1 LRLHQFTLSEFAG
14 LKNQWQELL
23 TRSNADALFMSWHW
37 MYSWWEV
44 YGNLSD
50 DELLLLGVYDDD
62 DVLVCIAPFYIST
75 KKIKNLIPIKILQ
88 FIGTRV
94 YGSSGF
100 RTEYLQFIV
109 DKSASTS
116 AIQKILSHLSNSKKF
131 NELWLND
138 LVVDSP
144 TYQELKNQNSD
155 NRYYKRL
162 QSTGYSYGINVNVDI
177 DDYVSSLGKNTRLKT
192 FNRRKVLEKLGDVNI
207 ETIDNKSY
215 ELCLNTLSEF
225 HKFRWDE
232 YISYEKN
239 SQFICKLIEN
249 SNINISGV
257 LVKLDSEIIGCTFDI
272 LCKERSYNIQ
282 SGYKENVD
290 KKIAMGSLTIGY
302 AIEQYCLLNT
312 CHYYDFL
319 AGEGKKSNYK
329 ERIAKPE
336 IEYESAQF
344 ISSSIFRHIYKLK
357 DKLF

>member
-144 TYQELKNQNSD
+144 TYQE
-155 NRYYKRL
+155 
-162 QSTGYSYGINVNVDI
+162 
-177 DDYVSSLGKNTRLKT
+177 
-192 FNRRKVLEKLGDVNI
+192 
-207 ETIDNKSY
+207 
-215 ELCLNTLSEF
+215 
-225 HKFRWDE
+225 
-232 YISYEKN
+232 
-239 SQFICKLIEN
+239 
-249 SNINISGV
+249 
-257 LVKLDSEIIGCTFDI
+257 I
-272 LCKERSYNIQ
+272 L
-282 SGYKENVD
+282 
-290 KKIAMGSLTIGY
+290 
-302 AIEQYCLLNT
+302 
-312 CHYYDFL
+312 
-319 AGEGKKSNYK
+319 
-329 ERIAKPE
+329 
-336 IEYESAQF
+336 
-344 ISSSIFRHIYKLK
+344 
-357 DKLF
+357 